1 MIKLLIICFFFSGT
15 VLAKLPKE
23 RRLKK
28 LSMHIK
34 GSTPTVEEYTSI
46 STVTD
51 ENLEEFFLNK
61 TSEYLRDQE
70 HVQKM
75 NIRLNQ
81 LFRLGLPRYIEADY
95 NRAEQNSLNDLFK
108 EIVSENQSWNNL
120 LIGKNYKLSMSSQ
133 DFSSQSD
140 FAFLG
145 AVIPFKDYPQVSGG
159 ILNSSDEIL
168 QDETVESEEQTYDRT
183 KTYSRSHEFGSQD
196 ERIAGALTTERFFG
210 RYVNTGVNKNRKRAA
225 AVFRVFLCDD
235 MEAAITDSSDRTD
248 YILDFVFP
256 KTSGM
261 TQSDV
266 AEINLA
272 ESAHGQRAD
281 CMSCHY
287 KLDPLGQNFGGS
299 GISLAP
305 MSFKG
310 ALTYKSTE
318 GEDVSINTNGL
329 GDLAEKI
336 VKQKDYKLCQTE
348 QFWTWFIGEDRYL
361 EPKVHEELVEAFD
374 KVDGKVNDFISYLVN
389 RDEFFDMKSL
399 SPESELAFK
408 VKKTLK
414 NCNQCH
420 DKEGLPRLSDW
431 PIEDESGDMKYWVKE
446 IQKSL
451 GLTGS
456 ERTMPPA
463 SHVWQPSAEDIEEI
477 KDWINIGAPNEQGNR
492 QIP

>member
-1 MIKLLIICFFFSGT
+1 MIKLLIALLCISGS

-34 GSTPTVEEYTSI
+34 GVVPSVKEYMAI
-46 STVTD
+46 GEIPDDKV
-51 ENLEEFFLNK
+51 EEFFLNK
-61 TSEYLRDQE
+61 TSEYLRDE
-70 HVQKM
+70 NHVNKM
-75 NIRLNQ
+75 NMRLNQ
-81 LFRLGLPRYIEADY
+81 LFRLSVPRYGGEDY
-95 NRAEQNSLNDLFK
+95 NRTENNSLNFLFK
-108 EIVSENQSWNNL
+108 DIVRDNKSWNQL
-120 LIGKNYKLSMSSQ
+120 LTGKQYKMIMSSQ
-133 DFSSQSD
+133 DFDSKSD
-140 FAFLG
+140 FGFFG

-159 ILNSSDEIL
+159 IINLSDIML
-168 QDETVESEEQTYDRT
+168 KDETVMNSDETYD
-183 KTYSRSHEFGSQD
+183 KTNVYTRDHEFSSD
-196 ERIAGALTTERFFG
+196 DSRIAGALTTERFFG
-210 RYVNTGVNKNRKRAA
+210 RNVNTAVNKNRKRAA
-225 AVFRVFLCDD
+225 SVFRIFLCDD

-256 KTSGM
+256 KTAGM

-266 AEINLA
+266 AAINLA

-287 KLDPLGQNFGGS
+287 KLDPMGKNFGGS

-318 GEDVSINTNGL
+318 GEDVSIATNGL
-329 GDLAEKI
+329 GDLGKNI
-336 VKQKDYKLCQTE
+336 VNQKDYKLCQTE
-348 QFWTWFIGEDRYL
+348 HFWSWFIGEDRYL
-361 EPKVHEELVEAFD
+361 EPKIHEELVEEFD
-374 KVDGKVNDFISYLVN
+374 RLDGKVNDFISYLVN
-389 RDEFFDMKSL
+389 REEFYDMKSL
-399 SPESELAFK
+399 SPEAELAFK

-446 IQKSL
+446 IGKSL
-451 GLTGS
+451 GLDGS
-456 ERTMPPA
+456 ERSMPPE
-463 SHVWQPSAEDIEEI
+463 SHIWQPSADEIEEI
-477 KDWINIGAPNEQGNR
+477 KDWIKIGAPNEQGNR